1 MAADELSIRL
11 TAQDDLTGKL
21 KTTKAEVERLKR
33 ELIEANRAVADTGA
47 PEAVREYERLR
58 AELGRTQTAYSKMQR
73 EAKDNG
79 KAIADLTTHTTKF
92 ERAGAKLNGFL
103 STTAGKLATATLGMV
118 AFGQAVQYMK
128 DAVKAAADA
137 EQSQKRLADAIRGSG
152 GSVAAWQAY
161 NSELSRTTGFDDDLI
176 ADAEVILSRF
186 DLTTEQM
193 RKATEVAI
201 DFAAATGRD
210 VPQAAEDVG
219 KALLGNTRALKEVGI
234 NYKMTGDQA
243 KDVTAILELMDSKV
257 GGLASENT
265 GVNNLR
271 RLETTLGDIQESGMG
286 LLPLLD
292 DLNDWLDK
300 TWPKVEKVAGALTLL
315 ATATEQLSEAA
326 DGVEMSGMPD
336 WLSGLAES
344 IWDATTAIF
353 NPLGLLPGIRAI
365 PTYTGMAADKTDFF
379 DQKLKALAGDAPAAA
394 EGVNALASANE
405 RAAASADLLNS
416 ALDTV
421 DKTIARNQAMR
432 AYEAALAAYVKDPS
446 QETGEAVESAMT
458 RAARAMDNPTKRAK
472 FVKTAITDIRDT
484 TAKSDLPSQ
493 VKRKLTDPLSKAE
506 NKANGVLTAVNGLK
520 AFVPD
525 PIDFKITVNGQAV
538 NSLADLAALRYGTR
552 AAGGPVTTDRPWLV
566 GELGPELFV
575 PRVGPIK
582 VLGADGPEFGRFSTP
597 GFVIPNHALPSVAA
611 PPNVRV
617 DVASPSAVESGP
629 TVNIGTIQA
638 AEGVD
643 VEARVLHALLR
654 ADRIKD
660 QIKRERG

>member
-92 ERAGAKLNGFL
+92 ERAGQKLNGFL

-128 DAVKAAADA
+128 DAVTAAAEA

-186 DLTTEQM
+186 NLTTAQM
-193 RKATEVAI
+193 RMATQVAL

-243 KDVTAILELMDSKV
+243 KDVTAILEMMDSKV
-257 GGLASENT
+257 GGLASEDT

-271 RLETTLGDIQESGMG
+271 RLETTLGDIQESLGMG

-300 TWPKVEKVAGALTLL
+300 TWPKVEKVAGTIGLL
-315 ATATEQLSEAA
+315 ATATEQLADLA
-326 DGVEMSGMPD
+326 DGFEDATGPVAGFIGS
-336 WLSGLAES
+336 L
-344 IWDATTAIF
+344 WDATTAIF
-353 NPLGLLPGIRAI
+353 NPFGLLPGIRAL

-379 DQKLKALAGDAPAAA
+379 DQKLKALNGDLPGAAD
-394 EGVNALASANE
+394 GVNALATANE

-432 AYEAALAAYVKDPS
+432 AYESALAAYVKDPS

-472 FVKTAITDIRDT
+472 FVKSAIVDIRDT
-484 TAKSDLPSQ
+484 TASSDLPTQ
-493 VKRKLTDPLSKAE
+493 VKQKLTDPLGKAE
-506 NKANGVLTAVNGLK
+506 NKANGVLAAVNGIK

-525 PIDFKITVNGQAV
+525 PIDFKITVNGQKV
-538 NSLADLAALRYGTR
+538 NSLADLAALRYGT
-552 AAGGPVTTDRPWLV
+552 AATGGPVTTDKPWLV
-566 GELGPELFV
+566 GEVGPELFV
-575 PRVGPIK
+575 PRVGPMK
-582 VLGADGPEFGRFSTP
+582 VLGADGPEFGRFSVP
-597 GFVIPNHALPSVAA
+597 GVVIPNHEIPTVIA

-617 DVASPSAVESGP
+617 DVAAPTAPATAGP
-629 TVNIGTIQA
+629 TVSIGAIHA

-643 VEARVLHALLR
+643 VESRVLHALLR
-654 ADRIKD
+654 ADRIK
-660 QIKRERG
+660 RERG